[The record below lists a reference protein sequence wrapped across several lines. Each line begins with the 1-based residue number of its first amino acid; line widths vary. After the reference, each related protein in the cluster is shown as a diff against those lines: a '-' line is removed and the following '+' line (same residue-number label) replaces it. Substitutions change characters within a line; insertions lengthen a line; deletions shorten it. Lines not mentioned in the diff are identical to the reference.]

1 MKEHCICLCLML
13 QRVIVAYIVLTS
25 AFASILQAA
34 GTISKVRPPNR
45 PDGGETRNDMLFA
58 QFAISITCWRLG
70 GIQKCRI

>member
-25 AFASILQAA
+25 AFASILAA

-45 PDGGETRNDMLFA
+45 PDGGETRNDMFFA